1 MAMVVATA
9 PVPANHHRDPDEQ
22 EYAVPSPTQSTNR
35 TANRVARAERILDAA
50 GDLLVS
56 WGYAKITVED
66 VARRAGV
73 GKGTVY
79 LHFPTKEAL
88 FLVVLLRAQ
97 TAMIERTLEVLR
109 QGPEGIW
116 PSTLARTTALALH
129 ESPIIAT
136 VMKGRTETLGTF
148 ARAAAEYST
157 ELVERRRTTAQTYFD
172 VLRDHGLIRTDRPLG
187 DQMYAYS
194 SILTGFLV
202 AEPLLGEQP
211 ASTPPSVE
219 HHADVLADT
228 IRATLGESDADD
240 TLHVAWPKVTALF
253 EDLARDARAEID
265 RYTHATRDT

>member
-1 MAMVVATA
+1 MAMVVATTL
-9 PVPANHHRDPDEQ
+9 VSANHHRDPDEQ
-22 EYAVPSPTQSTNR
+22 EYAVPSPTPSTSKA
-35 TANRVARAERILDAA
+35 ANRLARAERILDAA

-56 WGYAKITVED
+56 WGYPKITIED
-66 VARRAGV
+66 VARRAGI

-79 LHFPTKEAL
+79 LHFPTKEVL

-97 TAMIERTLEVLR
+97 TAMVERTLQVLR
-109 QGPEGIW
+109 HGPEGIW

-136 VMKGRTETLGTF
+136 VMKGRTETLGTL
-148 ARAAAEYST
+148 ARAAAEHST
-157 ELVERRRTTAQTYFD
+157 ELVERRRATAEGYFD
-172 VLRDHGLIRTDRPLG
+172 VLRDHRLVRTDRSRA

-202 AEPLLGEQP
+202 AEPLLGDQS
-211 ASTPPSVE
+211 ASAPTTVD
-219 HHADVLADT
+219 HHADVLADA
-228 IRATLGESDADD
+228 IRSTLGESDADD

-253 EDLARDARAEID
+253 EDLARDFRAEVD